1 LKEPF
6 TPVITVMR
14 SALFWD
20 FMLRRL
26 VVRYRRFGA
35 TYRSHFK
42 GKNKMGQIISPETSL
57 KQYQYTLRKSQK
69 STKLFYT
76 NGSLNDA
83 NKYDISGPYPI

>member
-1 LKEPF
+1 
-6 TPVITVMR
+6 
-14 SALFWD
+14 
-20 FMLRRL
+20 
-26 VVRYRRFGA
+26 
-35 TYRSHFK
+35 
-42 GKNKMGQIISPETSL
+42 MGQIISPETSL